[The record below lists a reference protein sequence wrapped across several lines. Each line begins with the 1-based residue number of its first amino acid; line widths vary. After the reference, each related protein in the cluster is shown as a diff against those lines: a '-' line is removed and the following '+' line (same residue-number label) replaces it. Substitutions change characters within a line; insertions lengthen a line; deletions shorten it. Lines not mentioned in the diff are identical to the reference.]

1 MVMPMRSSP
10 SSSPCPSSGR
20 RTKPSPVPQ
29 AMTLTEE
36 SLSETGGAPRA
47 ETSVTDTTARPS
59 GRFFGRRTGPG
70 APGQGRGCA
79 SLRMTPFAGLFLRI
93 CYNTA
98 PRRVPRPWRATIC
111 RSPARAGG
119 SRRGG
124 CLLRW
129 RLVPAARGGR
139 RGCSRGGNGFLIDRV
154 SSRAETVPLVRAA
167 RARSTAAAT
176 SQKKMWATSAAMAR
190 RQVQGRRRNWRRGE

>member
-20 RTKPSPVPQ
+20 RTRPSPVPQ

-70 APGQGRGCA
+70 APGQDRGCA

-93 CYNTA
+93 CYNSA
-98 PRRVPRPWRATIC
+98 PRRVPRPW
-111 RSPARAGG
+111 PAPGFAARLHAPAVGAAAAVRCARGSFQRLAVGALLLGGLSLGCAGG
-119 SRRGG
+119 
-124 CLLRW
+124 
-129 RLVPAARGGR
+129 V
-139 RGCSRGGNGFLIDRV
+139 
-154 SSRAETVPLVRAA
+154 
-167 RARSTAAAT
+167 AAAV
-176 SQKKMWATSAAMAR
+176 MAS
-190 RQVQGRRRNWRRGE
+190 